1 MRLDEKVM
9 RFYEIEACY
18 NAGKSQEKAKSLH
31 FFISPLVSREN
42 AGARASA
49 PNAALQT
56 FPLFEMFCV
65 FGEDLAKIW
74 TIGGHITRN
83 TMRFISPVHG
93 GGCVRSNLRGRRGC
107 VNVVGQK
114 GLSVWGKRSTTLCR

>member
-1 MRLDEKVM
+1 MQANRRKK
-9 RFYEIEACY
+9 RKTCIFSYP
-18 NAGKSQEKAKSLH
+18 
-31 FFISPLVSREN
+31 PLGLREN

-56 FPLFEMFCV
+56 FPLFETFCV
-65 FGEDLAKIW
+65 FGKNLAKKW

-83 TMRFISPVHG
+83 TMRFISPAHG

-114 GLSVWGKRSTTLCR
+114 GLFVWGKRSTTLCR

>member
-1 MRLDEKVM
+1 MRFYEKVM

-65 FGEDLAKIW
+65 FGENLAKIW
-74 TIGGHITRN
+74 TICGHITRN

-93 GGCVRSNLRGRRGC
+93 GGSARSNLHRRWDSVSGAGQRGS
-107 VNVVGQK
+107 
-114 GLSVWGKRSTTLCR
+114 SVWGKKCTTLCR